1 MFCIRTRS
9 GMSPLILREDLS
21 SSSKLHKHLHVLMRN
36 GEIRSFP
43 FHGFI
48 HLDNVYP
55 LGAQFVKVLYVEAF
69 SSDGEFSK
77 FCEIPNFRNFYIVGM
92 WTGTGVKVCLYSNS
106 PRSHPLPDDFEE
118 KVGESKGCLI
128 SLDDYRLD

>member
-1 MFCIRTRS
+1 MLCIRTRS

-77 FCEIPNFRNFYIVGM
+77 FCEISNFRKCYTVGM
-92 WTGTGVKVCLYSNS
+92 WTGSGVKVCLYNNS
-106 PRSHPLPDDFEE
+106 PRSHPLSEGFEE
-118 KVGESKGCLI
+118 RGNQPKGDVINLQ
-128 SLDDYRLD
+128 DYRQ

>member
-55 LGAQFVKVLYVEAF
+55 LGAQFVKTLYVEAF
-69 SSDGEFSK
+69 SPDGEFSK
-77 FCEIPNFRNFYIVGM
+77 FCEISNFRKCYTVGM
-92 WTGTGVKVCLYSNS
+92 WTGAGVKVCLYNNR
-106 PRSHPLPDDFEE
+106 PRSLPLPDDFEE
-118 KVGESKGCLI
+118 KVGESKGSVI

>member
-21 SSSKLHKHLHVLMRN
+21 SSSKLHKHLHILMRN
-36 GEIRSFP
+36 GEIRSFT

-55 LGAQFVKVLYVEAF
+55 LGVQFVKVLYVEAF

-77 FCEIPNFRNFYIVGM
+77 FCEITNARKCYVVGI
-92 WTGTGVKVCLYSNS
+92 WTGTGVKVCLYNNS
-106 PRSHPLPDDFEE
+106 PRSHPLPEGFEE
-118 KVGESKGCLI
+118 RGSQSKSDVINLH
-128 SLDDYRLD
+128 DYRQ